1 MLRWTLLLVLAL
13 LPALGAAQEPEAPN
27 GLLLVAKPGL
37 ADPRFS
43 ETVVLVTQTD
53 DFQTLGV
60 VLNRPSDRAL
70 AELMPD
76 SEAAR
81 GHAEP
86 LFYGG
91 PVLGR
96 NIVALFRS
104 AAPPR
109 EPAFHV
115 LKNVYLSM
123 HPAIVE
129 RLLGDAQARYRLYA
143 GFSGWLPR
151 QLEGELLQDSWYLLP
166 ADEEI
171 VFRKDTAGLW
181 RELLDKARALQASAM
196 PPPCS
201 ERCRRSSCRRGCPR
215 VFAPSVRSGP
225 RGSPWQADSRSP
237 TGSPA

>member
-1 MLRWTLLLVLAL
+1 MTRWLFLLLCALAA
-13 LPALGAAQEPEAPN
+13 PAWAQPQAPN
-27 GLLLVAKPGL
+27 GILLVARPGL
-37 ADPRFS
+37 EDPRFS

-60 VLNRPSDRAL
+60 ILNRPSDMAL
-70 AELMPD
+70 SELMPD

-81 GHAEP
+81 RHAEP

-96 NIVALFRS
+96 SIVALFRS
-104 AAPPR
+104 AAPPG

-115 LKNVYLSM
+115 LKNLYLSM

-129 RLLGDAQARYRLYA
+129 RLLGDPQARYRLYA
-143 GFSGWLPR
+143 GFSGWRPR
-151 QLEGELLQDSWYLLP
+151 QLEGEMLQDSWYLLP

-171 VFRKDTAGLW
+171 VFRKDTSGLW
-181 RELLDKARALQASAM
+181 RELLEKARAVQASATR
-196 PPPCS
+196 PPCAAP
-201 ERCRRSSCRRGCPR
+201 CRNSSCRRGCPR
-215 VFAPSVRSGP
+215 GFAPSARSGP
-225 RGSPWQADSRSP
+225 RGSPSRADSRSP